1 MTLRDGRTVAFD
13 DIGDREG
20 FPVIYNHGFLNSRLG
35 RGPDDTAAT
44 RAGLRVIC
52 LDRPG
57 YGGSSPQ
64 AYYTL
69 WGWAADVQQV
79 ADHLGIGRF
88 AVLGWSGGCAY
99 SLAIARYLD
108 DRVTHGVLVSSGVD
122 DPQVYRL
129 VQMYRLVHWFFIVP
143 GLLRGIP
150 PLQQALP
157 ARMSRQA
164 HADLDALVES
174 FLTPHASNPLSE
186 PDRALLRDP
195 TMREQW
201 KANWTEVFRQGPA
214 GVIPDYMAVDRTE
227 GFHVQDVRQHMDLF
241 HGDRDIAVKPLA
253 GKMMAEH
260 LPDADLYII
269 RGAGH
274 LCLLS
279 HWEQIL
285 SAVAAR
291 APTQTTTPLS
301 DVPST
306 GTSPAPAA
314 R

>member
-1 MTLRDGRTVAFD
+1 MQTMTLRDGRTVAFD
-13 DIGDREG
+13 DIGDPDG
-20 FPVIYNHGFLNSRLG
+20 FPVIYNHGFLNSRLA
-35 RGPDDTAAT
+35 RGPDDSAAS

-108 DRVTHGVLVSSGVD
+108 DRVTHGVLVSSPVD
-122 DPQVYRL
+122 DPQVYR
-129 VQMYRLVHWFFIVP
+129 MVHWFFLVP
-143 GLLRGIP
+143 GLLSGIP
-150 PLQQALP
+150 PLQKALP
-157 ARMSRQA
+157 TRMSRQA
-164 HADLDALVES
+164 HADIDALVAS
-174 FLTPHASNPLSE
+174 FQTPRASNPLSE
-186 PDRALLRDP
+186 PDRALLREP
-195 TMREQW
+195 TMRDQW
-201 KANWTEVFRQGPA
+201 KANWTEAFRQGPA
-214 GVIPDYMAVDRTE
+214 GVIPDYMAPDRTE
-227 GFHVQDVRQHMDLF
+227 GFLVQDVRQHMDLF
-241 HGDRDIAVKPLA
+241 HGDRDIAIKPIASQILA
-253 GKMMAEH
+253 EQ
-260 LPDADLYII
+260 LPDADLHII
-269 RGAGH
+269 SGAGH

-285 SAVAAR
+285 TAVADR
-291 APTQTTTPLS
+291 APTHTATSLS
-301 DVPST
+301 DVTSS
-306 GTSPAPAA
+306 GTSRAPVA